1 MNFSNAET
9 SGKDQSQ
16 AGALPMQSKSP
27 VLSARTA
34 YNKTLSV
41 TGFGN
46 QSMAN
51 CNEIL
56 SNLDGKLCMVA
67 LEYILT
73 LLLSQSYLAIKD
85 THLSIREKQL
95 IKRELSAELG
105 ILNEFLKK
113 KLSLEHIGTL
123 HRKKHGS
130 TPILND
136 AGDTVTLQRTG
147 KQQPSAVS
155 TQQRRQSTPR
165 DSMRVNVVRRLH
177 LQQKVVPNVLGSTPR
192 KETNQSTVTFD
203 NITPI
208 KRSEFV
214 SRDADIE
221 YLDLE
226 EPTDMGLS
234 TVEIVEADYL
244 HILSNMF
251 AVVCHSEK

>member
-1 MNFSNAET
+1 
-9 SGKDQSQ
+9 
-16 AGALPMQSKSP
+16 
-27 VLSARTA
+27 
-34 YNKTLSV
+34 
-41 TGFGN
+41 
-46 QSMAN
+46 MAN

-56 SNLDGKLCMVA
+56 SNLDGKLCVVA

-85 THLSIREKQL
+85 AHLSMREKQL

-105 ILNEFLKK
+105 VLNEFLKK

-136 AGDTVTLQRTG
+136 AGDTMD
-147 KQQPSAVS
+147 KQQPSAS
-155 TQQRRQSTPR
+155 SSQQRRQSTPR

-177 LQQKVVPNVLGSTPR
+177 LQQKVLPNVQGSTPR
-192 KETNQSTVTFD
+192 KETNQSTANFD

-208 KRSEFV
+208 KRSEV
-214 SRDADIE
+214 PTRDADIE
-221 YLDLE
+221 YMDFE
-226 EPTDMGLS
+226 EPTDVGLS
-234 TVEIVEADYL
+234 TVKIVEADYL